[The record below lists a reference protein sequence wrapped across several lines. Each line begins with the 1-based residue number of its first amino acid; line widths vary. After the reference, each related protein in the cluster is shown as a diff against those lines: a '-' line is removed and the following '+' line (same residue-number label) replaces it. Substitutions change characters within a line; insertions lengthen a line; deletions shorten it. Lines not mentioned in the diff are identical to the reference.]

1 MVRYED
7 KCVYCDTEFAV
18 EFENDD
24 DELVFCPSC
33 GEEIPEFEE
42 DAVDMFD
49 EDEEWE

>member
-7 KCVYCDTEFAV
+7 RCPYCDTEFTV
-18 EFENDD
+18 EFDNDD

-33 GEEIPEFEE
+33 GETLPEFEE